1 MVRLCVL
8 RVVIDL
14 LDEIRVLLQLLVIL
28 ALGVALRPE
37 TLLAALLVG
46 HLIGFEDVLEL
57 VDLLHVVL
65 VDALQ
70 LTGLESLQE
79 VVGFVFCLFEVVVFS
94 RALRAEM
101 QVALFVVVL
110 AVLRND
116 PVVVSA
122 RLSLRPE
129 VVVLDSSDVL
139 DLGVG
144 CGG

>member
-1 MVRLCVL
+1 MHLCVL

-14 LDEIRVLLQLLVIL
+14 LNEIRILLQLLVVL

-94 RALRAEM
+94 
-101 QVALFVVVL
+101 
-110 AVLRND
+110 
-116 PVVVSA
+116 
-122 RLSLRPE
+122 
-129 VVVLDSSDVL
+129 
-139 DLGVG
+139 
-144 CGG
+144 

>member
-1 MVRLCVL
+1 
-8 RVVIDL
+8 
-14 LDEIRVLLQLLVIL
+14 
-28 ALGVALRPE
+28 
-37 TLLAALLVG
+37 
-46 HLIGFEDVLEL
+46 
-57 VDLLHVVL
+57 
-65 VDALQ
+65 
-70 LTGLESLQE
+70 
-79 VVGFVFCLFEVVVFS
+79 
-94 RALRAEM
+94 M